1 MQLFNFL
8 SRLLVLT
15 FYVSSVPAV
24 FGQDES
30 QEPPLSFVVKV
41 DDQSLTLGEGET
53 VQIDGAFTNPK
64 VTVTPQ
70 PYRVFPYQG
79 VNFRYPRSF
88 AFGADLVDPN
98 EKIWT
103 LSGNDLTVMYF
114 VINDELTTDDYAE
127 SMMDE
132 VGAENCEVLDEEAQI
147 TLGQE
152 KLTGKKIRISV
163 AEQEVV
169 MEIYQVPARDSVT
182 KFLIFQDT
190 PDESGNRSKEYVQ
203 AMKEMESSF
212 KVEKE

>member
-1 MQLFNFL
+1 MQRFYLLLTLFMFL
-8 SRLLVLT
+8 FLA
-15 FYVSSVPAV
+15 SSVLPAI
-24 FGQDES
+24 GQDES

-53 VQIDGAFTNPK
+53 AQIDGAFTNPK

-79 VNFRYPRSF
+79 VSFKYPRSF

-114 VINDELTTDDYAE
+114 VMNAELTTDDYAE

-147 TLGQE
+147 TLGEE

-169 MEIYQVPARDSVT
+169 MEIYQVPARESVT

-203 AMKEMESSF
+203 AIKEIKSSF